1 MDSQTANNLFIRGFT
16 QSFLS
21 IFLAEIGDKTFIMVM
36 LLANKMNKWLLW
48 LFATIAMNIMNAVT
62 VSLGAL
68 FAAYVPKTVV
78 SIVVIALFFAFGL
91 KMLYNGIWH
100 KEGEDGGE
108 DEIEEAKEAIERL
121 EAANETKDPL
131 LGETAAAV

>member
-1 MDSQTANNLFIRGFT
+1 MGGTHVDLSGFRFRKKTIFSQTNFR
-16 QSFLS
+16 S
-21 IFLAEIGDKTFIMVM
+21 
-36 LLANKMNKWLLW
+36 
-48 LFATIAMNIMNAVT
+48 
-62 VSLGAL
+62 
-68 FAAYVPKTVV
+68 VP
-78 SIVVIALFFAFGL
+78 FFAFGL
-91 KMLYNGIWH
+91 KMLYSGIWH